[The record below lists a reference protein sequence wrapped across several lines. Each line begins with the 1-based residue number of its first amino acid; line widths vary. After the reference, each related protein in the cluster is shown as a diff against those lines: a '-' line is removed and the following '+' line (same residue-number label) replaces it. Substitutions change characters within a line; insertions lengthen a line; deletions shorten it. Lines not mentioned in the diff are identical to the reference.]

1 MNPFKQVS
9 VLKIIGEQSHDFVK
23 NLTIGSITDGINY
36 NAICSPKGRILFS
49 MFGKLDQNQILL
61 ATDDKLLPQ
70 LLNFLQM
77 RTFRMQ
83 LELIHDPSIK
93 LLINNKKNKSTS
105 ANCFPE
111 LKFGTPTANATTAS
125 IWEFVF
131 QHQLPWITEAN
142 QERFIPQQLNL
153 DKTGV
158 IDFKKGCYP
167 GQEIIA
173 KMHYLGKTTK
183 RMRLFSSENK
193 ADLEQQKA
201 VAWCSPMVKIG
212 ATYHRQ
218 GVVAVTSNQS

>member
-1 MNPFKQVS
+1 MKPFKQVS
-9 VLKIIGEQSHDFVK
+9 VLKISGEQCHEFLN
-23 NLTIGSITDGINY
+23 NLTIGSMDSGINY

-49 MFGKLDQNQILL
+49 MFCKLDQNQILI

-83 LELIHDPSIK
+83 IELINEPSTK
-93 LLINNKKNKSTS
+93 LLINNEKIKTKSG
-105 ANCFPE
+105 FPE
-111 LKFGTPTANATTAS
+111 LKFGTATENAATAS

-131 QHQLPWITEAN
+131 RHQLPWITEAN

-173 KMHYLGKTTK
+173 KMHYLGKVTK
-183 RMRLFSSENK
+183 RMQLFSSEDQ
-193 ADLEQQKA
+193 ADLEQKKA
-201 VAWCSPMVKIG
+201 VAWCSPTVKTG

-218 GVVAVTSNQS
+218 GVVTVTPNQS